1 MGHNEE
7 ITSEAATAVSETTL
21 RIRALNDAFRSTFI
35 GGDVLF
41 TAGVDALPEAIKSD
55 IIAAV
60 QAFTGF
66 DEDND
71 PHSAEPSFARTGEH
85 DCATL
90 SVDGHEVMFKI
101 DYYDRAKEYG
111 SPDPSDAMVTH
122 RVLTVLFPSE
132 Y

>member
-7 ITSEAATAVSETTL
+7 IISKAAMTVSETTL

-41 TAGVDALPEAIKSD
+41 TAGVDALPEVIKSA
-55 IIAAV
+55 IVKAV
-60 QAFTGF
+60 QAFAGF
-66 DEDND
+66 DENND
-71 PHSAEPSFARTGEH
+71 PWGEH

-90 SVDGHEVMFKI
+90 TVGGHEVMFKI

>member
-7 ITSEAATAVSETTL
+7 ISSEAATTVSETTL

-41 TAGVDALPEAIKSD
+41 TTGVDALPEVIKSD
-55 IIAAV
+55 IVAAV

-66 DEDND
+66 DENND
-71 PHSAEPSFARTGEH
+71 PWGEH

-90 SVDGHEVMFKI
+90 TVDGHEVMFKI

>member
-7 ITSEAATAVSETTL
+7 ITSETATAVSETTL
-21 RIRALNDAFRSTFI
+21 RIRASNDAFRSTFV

-41 TAGVDALPEAIKSD
+41 TAGVDALPESVKSD
-55 IIAAV
+55 IIEAV
-60 QAFTGF
+60 QQYAGF

-71 PHSAEPSFARTGEH
+71 PWGEH

-122 RVLTVLFPSE
+122 RVLTVLFPH
-132 Y
+132 

>member
-7 ITSEAATAVSETTL
+7 ITSEAVATVSDTTL

-41 TAGVDALPEAIKSD
+41 TASVDALPEVIKSD

-71 PHSAEPSFARTGEH
+71 PWGEH

-101 DYYDRAKEYG
+101 DYFDHAKKYG